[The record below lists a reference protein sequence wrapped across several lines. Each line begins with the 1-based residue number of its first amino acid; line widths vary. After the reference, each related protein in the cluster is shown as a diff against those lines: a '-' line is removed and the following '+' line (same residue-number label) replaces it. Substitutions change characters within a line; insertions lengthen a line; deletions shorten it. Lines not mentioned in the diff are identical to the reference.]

1 MPPNE
6 RRFRDCLRPA
16 PRDGG
21 FAMDDYWV
29 WGASVVPGDDAYHM
43 FASRWSKEIPFSPG
57 WTSNSHI
64 VRAEADSPEGPYE
77 FVEEVIAPGEEGDW
91 DRMSHN
97 PSVVRA
103 GDRYLLYYYGCHY
116 EGPRP
121 TPEDPRGVDRDA
133 NAVGVASAP
142 SPEGPWTRHGPV
154 IGGETNAV
162 PVVDDD
168 GSVTVFVRDGDFEL
182 SVYAADDWA
191 DTDGYDL
198 VAEHVLAP
206 LEDYAV
212 WCANGGFAMV
222 AKDMQAHHDG
232 EGYVDSYAGFHARSP
247 NGVDW
252 TVSDPPEAYPHATGG
267 DRDLRVVWEDGTETS
282 YPNVERA
289 QVLVQNGVP
298 THLFLAVMSY
308 TDEDRANA
316 DSPADLPSHARW
328 PADTRNVCL
337 PLDAPEEAPAGAD
350 SSR

>member
-1 MPPNE
+1 MSPSE
-6 RRFRDCLRPA
+6 RRFRDRLRPA

-21 FAMDDYWV
+21 FAMDDYWI

-57 WTSNSHI
+57 WTSNSHV

-77 FVEEVIAPGEEGDW
+77 YAEDVIPPGEEGDW

-121 TPEDPRGVDRDA
+121 TPEDPHGVDRDE

-142 SPEGPWTRHGPV
+142 SPAGPWTRHGPV
-154 IGGETNAV
+154 IDGETNAV

-168 GSVTVFVRDGDFEL
+168 GSATVFVRDGAFEL

-206 LEDYAV
+206 LEDHAV
-212 WCANGGFAMV
+212 WRAGDGFELV
-222 AKDMQAHHDG
+222 AKDMQAHHDDG
-232 EGYVDSYAGFHARSP
+232 GYVDSYAGFHATSP
-247 NGVDW
+247 DGVDW
-252 TVSDPPEAYPHATGG
+252 TVSDPPQAYPHATGG
-267 DRDLRVVWEDGTETS
+267 DRDLRVAWNDGGETS
-282 YPNVERA
+282 FPNVERA
-289 QVLVQNGVP
+289 QVLVEDGVP

-308 TDEDRANA
+308 TEANRADA
-316 DSPADLPSHARW
+316 DSPAALPSHARW
-328 PADTRNVCL
+328 PADARNVCV
-337 PLDAPEEAPAGAD
+337 PLDRPE
-350 SSR
+350 